1 MHSKHEHRTA
11 HIKQPRKYLYI
22 LTPYSFNPIYIHG
35 GSTRSPFVSDLE
47 TMHQAMAKALVKAQ
61 RRAAAPQSTGRR
73 QEKRP
78 CTDIVPRTA
87 PQSAVPMDSEPT
99 GAVGARSMIAA
110 LQKAASRSARGGS
123 RKVPAS
129 AKAPAT
135 AGIPPSNHLV
145 VLRVGLRK
153 GQQRVQP
160 RQWRHGVQHQQQQRQ
175 QSPPPKPTQAPPHLR
190 HIQRRQAQADAL
202 LRHVPPC
209 NY

>member
-1 MHSKHEHRTA
+1 
-11 HIKQPRKYLYI
+11 
-22 LTPYSFNPIYIHG
+22 
-35 GSTRSPFVSDLE
+35 
-47 TMHQAMAKALVKAQ
+47 MHQAMAKALVKAQ

-135 AGIPPSNHLV
+135 AGIPPSIKPIPLCQIIWWCYELV
-145 VLRVGLRK
+145 YGRVSSASSLDNG
-153 GQQRVQP
+153 GMACSISSSSDNN
-160 RQWRHGVQHQQQQRQ
+160 RHRLNQH
-175 QSPPPKPTQAPPHLR
+175 KR
-190 HIQRRQAQADAL
+190 HRICATSRGAKHKRT
-202 LRHVPPC
+202 RC
-209 NY
+209 